1 MRPPNPFRKKKYNI
15 VMSFNKYYIPEP
27 ADLAKLVIKNGP
39 KSTVN
44 RKIDA
49 IIGNSTSIKIFDFMY
64 DRVHEGLSDAEIIPE
79 LSKKFPEQF
88 NAKSN

>member
-27 ADLAKLVIKNGP
+27 DALAELVIKNGP

-49 IIGNSTSIKIFDFMY
+49 IIGNSTSIKIFDFIYEM
-64 DRVHEGLSDAEIIPE
+64 VHEGKSDSEILIE
-79 LSKKFPEQF
+79 LSKKFPERF
-88 NAKSN
+88 NAKPN